1 MTQEEL
7 DKRIRKHE
15 QWLRAKE
22 GGERLV
28 IGAKDDVRGL
38 DFDGGDLRSAFFQGA
53 DLGFTS
59 FYAADLKNADLDEAI
74 FDHTNFDGAT
84 ITYNAYLILRLAED
98 IKRSIKE
105 KSPSDT
111 SAQAPSAKAD

>member
-7 DKRIRKHE
+7 NARIRKHE
-15 QWLRAKE
+15 QWLRGEE
-22 GGERLV
+22 GGERLD
-28 IGAKDDVRGL
+28 ICAKDDVRGL
-38 DFDGGDLRSAFFQGA
+38 DFDGGDLRSAFFQGV
-53 DLGFTS
+53 DLSFTS
-59 FYAADLKNADLDEAI
+59 FCATNLKNAYLDEAI
-74 FDHTNFDGAT
+74 FDHTNFERST

-111 SAQAPSAKAD
+111 SAQAASGEPD

>member
-15 QWLRAKE
+15 QWLRGE
-22 GGERLV
+22 FGGERLD

-53 DLGFTS
+53 DLSFTS
-59 FYAADLKNADLDEAI
+59 FYAANLKNAYLDEAI

-84 ITYNAYLILRLAED
+84 ITYNVYLILRLAED
-98 IKRSIKE
+98 IKRLIKE

-111 SAQAPSAKAD
+111 SAQAASGEPD